1 MTDKKKYILFC
12 IISIFMLCAVSACG
26 ILMGSVKLNF
36 SQLLD
41 GFTKHDSIYRI
52 IIYDMRLPRVIGAAL
67 CGAALA
73 CSGLALQC
81 VTANDLCAPN
91 IIGINSGAG
100 FFVIVVLAFI
110 PRLWR
115 LLPFFAFCG
124 ALFTAFAV
132 IAISNSV
139 RNRSGS
145 VLVLSGVAVSSVF
158 NAAISF
164 CSLKYPDILS
174 SYTAFSVGGF
184 SSVSYDDITIPGI
197 IIVISLFA
205 LQFISPKLSL
215 LYLGDDIASSLG
227 VRVRYVRTLTIV
239 ISAALCASAVSF
251 AGLLGFVGL
260 IVPHIVRKIMG
271 EDMRFNVSLTAICG
285 AVLVIFSDLAGR
297 VIFSPTELPAG
308 IIMSLVGAPFFLFIL
323 IARGKK
329 NDRM

>member
-12 IISIFMLCAVSACG
+12 TVSLFMLCAVSVCG
-26 ILMGSVKLNF
+26 VLLGSVKLTLA
-36 SQLLD
+36 QLFD
-41 GFTKHDSIYRI
+41 SFTDQNSIYKI
-52 IIYDMRLPRVIGAAL
+52 IIYDMRLPRVMGAAL

-73 CSGLALQC
+73 CAGLALQC

-91 IIGINSGAG
+91 IIGINSGSG
-100 FFVIVVLAFI
+100 FFVVIALALLPNF
-110 PRLWR
+110 WR
-115 LLPFFAFCG
+115 LLPLFAFCG
-124 ALFTAFAV
+124 ALFTAFVV
-132 IAISNSV
+132 IAISSSV
-139 RNRSGS
+139 RNTSGS

-184 SSVSYDDITIPGI
+184 SSVSYDDIAIPSV
-197 IIVISLFA
+197 IIVLSIFA

-215 LYLGDDIASSLG
+215 LCLGDDIASSLG
-227 VRVRYVRTLTIV
+227 VRVKFIRTTTII

-271 EDMRFNVSLTAICG
+271 EDMRFNISLTAVCG
-285 AVLVIFSDLAGR
+285 AVLVVFSDLAGR
-297 VIFSPTELPAG
+297 VIFSPAELPAG
-308 IIMSLVGAPFFLFIL
+308 IIMSLIGAPFFLLIL
-323 IARGKK
+323 VTRGKK
-329 NDRM
+329 HDRM